1 MYTFLIMILSIEF
14 FFILSKVYKITL
26 GYIKLRNISSKISNN
41 IISEAD
47 LYDLSPIELRNWSK
61 SLFTSMG
68 YLELKDIDD
77 TYISIFSK
85 NNVLFAILCK
95 HYIDENDF
103 YKFIG
108 AMHENNIHNGYI
120 LPISSYDDIIADKIN
135 TLPSNF
141 NIKLLSSTDLINLM
155 PSNFYN
161 ITSTI

>member
-41 IISEAD
+41 IISETD
-47 LYDLSPIELRNWSK
+47 LSDLSPIELYNWSK

-68 YLELKDIDD
+68 YLEVKDLDNAC
-77 TYISIFSK
+77 ISILSK
-85 NNVLFAILCK
+85 NNNLFAILCK

-108 AMHENNIHNGYI
+108 AMHENSITNGYI
-120 LPISSYDDIIADKIN
+120 LPISSYDDIIADKLN
-135 TLPSNF
+135 MLPSDF
-141 NIKLLSSTDLINLM
+141 NIELLSSTDIINLM
-155 PSNFYN
+155 PDNFYN
-161 ITSTI
+161 ISSTI